1 MFWYVDD
8 GLKKNKIL
16 FSVFSGELTKNALL
30 NSNVLRDRF
39 EQKYLMLTP
48 QVVHRIN
55 IQKTEVCQLLVK
67 PKLMGLRFFWYL
79 TLNFGFPLVACL
91 TYPPSGNVNG
101 NNFDFRW

>member
-1 MFWYVDD
+1 M
-8 GLKKNKIL
+8 

-39 EQKYLMLTP
+39 DKKYLMLTP

-67 PKLMGLRFFWYL
+67 PKLMGLRFFSVFDAKFWVSSSCMSHL
-79 TLNFGFPLVACL
+79 PTLRECQREQF
-91 TYPPSGNVNG
+91 
-101 NNFDFRW
+101 